1 MRNLQTSTLFTGR
14 GHLSKGDKIPT
25 FTTPESN
32 FENSDFKMKLI
43 YHSGDGAYMIPKQN
57 KSHT

>member
-1 MRNLQTSTLFTGR
+1 MCNLQTSTLFTGR